1 MEEIKVFAMKA
12 KRDENGLITTSMAPV
27 VVKNNWEAMKNLIE
41 VELFEPRFVEINNQ
55 TFEIL
60 FDAESLIPNNRVV
73 TAVDKSMN
81 QPYMGSFVISR
92 TEYSED
98 EGYTELS
105 LTNQDVEEIIRHF
118 GIIKQDNQPTPVF
131 LPDNFLAV

>member
-1 MEEIKVFAMKA
+1 MLVVIKPF
-12 KRDENGLITTSMAPV
+12 S
-27 VVKNNWEAMKNLIE
+27 
-41 VELFEPRFVEINNQ
+41 
-55 TFEIL
+55 
-60 FDAESLIPNNRVV
+60 
-73 TAVDKSMN
+73 
-81 QPYMGSFVISR
+81 SR
-92 TEYSED
+92 AEYSED